1 MYKKNIL
8 IYKKNMLIY
17 KKNILMYK
25 KILIK
30 CNSLSKISLKFM
42 NVT

>member
-1 MYKKNIL
+1 MYKKNVLMYKKNIL
-8 IYKKNMLIY
+8 MC

-30 CNSLSKISLKFM
+30 RNGLSKISFKFM

>member
-8 IYKKNMLIY
+8 MY

-30 CNSLSKISLKFM
+30 SNSLSKISFKFM